1 MSAEPIANEVWR
13 AMAAVVFDNR
23 DAWKRDVIETSG
35 LPFSRI
41 RVLRRLA
48 KRPMTAKEI
57 AEAATMDAPATSVAV
72 SDLEDRGLVVRETN
86 PNNRRCKVISLT
98 EEGRRA
104 VASIEAVEDPAPR
117 PFAALSREE
126 LTTLQAIL
134 EKLST
139 DAGENPSAGPR
150 HGDGPPR

>member
-1 MSAEPIANEVWR
+1 MSADHPLADDVWR

-72 SDLEDRGLVVRETN
+72 NDLEDRGLVVRETN

-98 EEGRRA
+98 EEGRRT
-104 VASIEAVEDPAPR
+104 VASIERVEDPSPQ
-117 PFAALSREE
+117 PFAALSDEE
-126 LTTLQAIL
+126 LQTLETIL
-134 EKLST
+134 AKLT
-139 DAGENPSAGPR
+139 AG
-150 HGDGPPR
+150 

>member
-1 MSAEPIANEVWR
+1 
-13 AMAAVVFDNR
+13 MAAVVFDNR

-41 RVLRRLA
+41 RILRRLA

-72 SDLEDRGLVVRETN
+72 NDLEGRGLVVREAD

-98 EEGRRA
+98 DEGRRT
-104 VASIEAVEDPAPR
+104 VASIEGVEDPAPP
-117 PFAALSREE
+117 PFAALSQEE
-126 LTTLQAIL
+126 LRTLEAIL
-134 EKLST
+134 AKLA
-139 DAGENPSAGPR
+139 AG
-150 HGDGPPR
+150 

>member
-1 MSAEPIANEVWR
+1 MSEPTKADEVWR

-23 DAWKRDVIETSG
+23 DAWRRGAVESTG

-48 KRPMTAKEI
+48 KRSMTAKQI

-72 SDLEDRGLVVRETN
+72 NDLEDRGLVVRQTD

-98 EEGRRA
+98 DEGRA
-104 VASIEAVEDPAPR
+104 VVSTLDGLDDPAPA
-117 PFAALSREE
+117 PFATLESSELDALH
-126 LTTLQAIL
+126 TIL
-134 EKLST
+134 AKL
-139 DAGENPSAGPR
+139 AA
-150 HGDGPPR
+150 H